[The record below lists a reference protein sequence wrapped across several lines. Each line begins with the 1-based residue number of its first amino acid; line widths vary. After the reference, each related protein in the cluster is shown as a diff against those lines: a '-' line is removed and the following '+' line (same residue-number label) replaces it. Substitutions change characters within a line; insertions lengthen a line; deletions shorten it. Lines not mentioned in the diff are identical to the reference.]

1 MMEVIAADDGGRRIG
16 QSTAPHLQCLT
27 GAIEAKAL
35 PTQPHNISK
44 HGFGFF
50 PEEVIATAFTSSL
63 FGVVCLS
70 MTSPSQSTS
79 TGLPGEE
86 RNVFSLSKVTRAVE
100 KMLDERAGG
109 TLFWVKAEIS
119 QFRISGKHA
128 YVGLVEERS
137 GRKVAQ
143 LEGRIWGERLVQIRK
158 ELGAEFDEV
167 LKPGR
172 EIVFSA
178 YMAFHAVW
186 GFSLNIQRIDLD
198 ALLGEM
204 ERRRKE
210 TLEALQREGAIGR
223 NGRIRMPDV
232 VQRIVLIGSV
242 GTAGHTDFL
251 THLSENAWGYRLD
264 VGLIDANVQGAAAAP
279 SLVKSL
285 HRAGRLA
292 LRGAVDAVVVLRGG
306 GAKLDLDAF
315 NDLSLCRTVAAM
327 DIPVVVG
334 IGHETDQTLVDA
346 VAHTACK
353 TPTAVADFLLER
365 MAEFEGRVSREGRAI
380 AAESRAQLSE
390 QTGWMK
396 EFKAVLKERP
406 RSKVQLERG
415 ALYTGA
421 NGVVRR
427 TRSALA
433 TAKTALEGGRVALD
447 ASRHR
452 PGVWKGQ
459 LDELQAG
466 MVREVAR
473 HVRQQQERV
482 ESMRQTLDLLGPEA
496 TLKRG
501 FSITRLGG
509 ESIRDTRQLEVG
521 DAVQTQLELGT
532 FTSVV
537 TEIAAPTKDD

>member
-1 MMEVIAADDGGRRIG
+1 
-16 QSTAPHLQCLT
+16 
-27 GAIEAKAL
+27 
-35 PTQPHNISK
+35 
-44 HGFGFF
+44 
-50 PEEVIATAFTSSL
+50 
-63 FGVVCLS
+63 

-232 VQRIVLIGSV
+232 VQGIVLIGSV

-509 ESIRDTRQLEVG
+509 ESIRDTRQVEVG
-521 DAVQTQLELGT
+521 DAVQTQLELGI